1 MHTQKTQK
9 HKNTKMSPTTFC
21 DHHLKM
27 FWNVTLLVQ
36 LKLPS
41 LLKYIRLRFNSCP
54 ISSVNTYSDCGCCQM
69 CLQRLEF
76 IVSQDTW
83 LMQNEVRKYVRRKIL
98 PCILATPPHGIDF
111 VRTCSKR
118 EGVYPFVN
126 K

>member
-1 MHTQKTQK
+1 
-9 HKNTKMSPTTFC
+9 MSPATFC
-21 DHHLKM
+21 DHHRRV

-41 LLKYIRLRFNSCP
+41 LLEYVRHRFNYC
-54 ISSVNTYSDCGCCQM
+54 SVNDDPYSDCGCCQV

-111 VRTCSKR
+111 IDVCGRR
-118 EGVYPFVN
+118 EGKFPFVN